1 MERTRNFV
9 ISLASAWFLRLLE
22 RTKVVRLKIF
32 KNRQQAGQLLA
43 NEVVRQGY
51 KDPVVLGL
59 PRGGV
64 PIAAEVAAKLKAP
77 LDIILVRKIGA
88 PMQAELAIGAVVD
101 GDAPEIVRN
110 ERLIR
115 ELGISEDEF
124 IEDAQRQ
131 LEIIEARRKLW
142 VAGRPRIPVKDKTAI
157 IVDDGIAT
165 GATVRASLK
174 ALKRQGP
181 MRTVVAT
188 PVAPLQAVE
197 DLQQEA
203 DDVICLET
211 PGYFGAIGF
220 FYRDFSQVSDAEVS
234 RLLEGM
240 RAEGI
245 PKEGGG

>member
-1 MERTRNFV
+1 MEL
-9 ISLASAWFLRLLE
+9 S
-22 RTKVVRLKIF
+22 
-32 KNRQQAGQLLA
+32 
-43 NEVVRQGY
+43 
-51 KDPVVLGL
+51 
-59 PRGGV
+59 
-64 PIAAEVAAKLKAP
+64 
-77 LDIILVRKIGA
+77 
-88 PMQAELAIGAVVD
+88 ELHSF
-101 GDAPEIVRN
+101 E
-110 ERLIR
+110 LIR
-115 ELGISEDEF
+115 ELGITESDFREE
-124 IEDAQRQ
+124 AQRQ

-165 GATVRASLK
+165 GATVRASLH

-181 MRTVVAT
+181 KRTVVAT

-211 PGYFGAIGF
+211 PAYFGAIGF

>member
-1 MERTRNFV
+1 MERNLNFV
-9 ISLASAWFLRLLE
+9 ISLANAWFLRLLE

-88 PMQAELAIGAVVD
+88 PMQPELAIGAVVD
-101 GDAPEIVRN
+101 GDAPEVVRN

-124 IEDAQRQ
+124 IEEAQRQ

-142 VAGRPRIPVKDKTAI
+142 VAGRPRISVKDKTAI

-174 ALKRQGP
+174 ALKRQDP
-181 MRTVVAT
+181 KRTVVAT

-234 RLLEGM
+234 RLLEGT

-245 PKEGGG
+245 PKESGG